1 MFFSPILQWNAG
13 EISRQ
18 RSKSKNT
25 KTYFLSKRISLM
37 GSVTL
42 GKDFRCRASLES
54 RKEIK
59 CELVKVTE
67 KVQALPKISLIRQF
81 YMNKK

>member
-1 MFFSPILQWNAG
+1 
-13 EISRQ
+13 
-18 RSKSKNT
+18 
-25 KTYFLSKRISLM
+25 M